1 MSDKECH
8 QPIGFV
14 CCHCRYRSSG
24 SFCSNPDRL
33 DCPHR
38 NLPRCKECPILFTPS
53 RSGNSQPNE
62 MTSETEMAGQG
73 TIPGQERNHSVDSE
87 TSDQSSSDSSR
98 SSGEQTWRDR
108 EEEKGR

>member
-1 MSDKECH
+1 MSAQQCH

-38 NLPRCKECPILFTPS
+38 GFPRCQQCPILFTPS
-53 RSGNSQPNE
+53 RS
-62 MTSETEMAGQG
+62 
-73 TIPGQERNHSVDSE
+73 
-87 TSDQSSSDSSR
+87 
-98 SSGEQTWRDR
+98 SSGEDIEADTTRRDAAGTTQER
-108 EEEKGR
+108 HSSFDSGTSDVSLCEEPSSSNESI

>member
-1 MSDKECH
+1 MSIAQFH

-38 NLPRCKECPILFTPS
+38 GLPRCQQCPILFTPS
-53 RSGNSQPNE
+53 RSNYVPSA
-62 MTSETEMAGQG
+62 ETEDDVIKKDQSPSQ
-73 TIPGQERNHSVDSE
+73 TKERHRSFDSATSNGSVDGGFI
-87 TSDQSSSDSSR
+87 R
-98 SSGEQTWRDR
+98 SGGT
-108 EEEKGR
+108 